1 LQFEVHLSCVVS
13 YTLTHHSLSFSI
25 ISSFCSSPLKTT
37 FFFSKQMT
45 KDRKVQVPQNT
56 NTPAAPVAAAS
67 KAVAPTNQP
76 AAGREKAGKNKEDKK
91 KKNAPS
97 RR

>member
-1 LQFEVHLSCVVS
+1 M
-13 YTLTHHSLSFSI
+13 I
-25 ISSFCSSPLKTT
+25 KTT
-37 FFFSKQMT
+37 NNIQSNIKQMT

-67 KAVAPTNQP
+67 KAAAAPSNQP

>member
-1 LQFEVHLSCVVS
+1 
-13 YTLTHHSLSFSI
+13 
-25 ISSFCSSPLKTT
+25 
-37 FFFSKQMT
+37 MT

-56 NTPAAPVAAAS
+56 NTPAAPVAAPS
-67 KAVAPTNQP
+67 KAAAAAPSNQP